1 MNLKNYSGPVRKSS
15 TAFTND
21 PGNPQVKLVLSGTV
35 QSLIEVRP
43 GHVVSF
49 RGMADAMNE
58 QTVDMVSTSEPFHIS
73 RVESTLG
80 DNIAHQLE
88 TVSEG
93 KHYRLKIS
101 NHIKHG
107 SYSGFVKC
115 ITDHPRK
122 PDIVIRV
129 IGSVEGEIAVKPPT
143 VLIGRLATQQPIRT
157 QTVRIINN
165 RNKPFHIT
173 RLSYDEKLLHVS
185 QQALPR
191 DQGYSLEISPVL
203 ENIPRGA
210 RQQTSVGIETDV
222 PSAGQ
227 QQVNVLLVN
236 TQETGASSILLA
248 PKEET
253 GVSHGPSSEKPV
265 VVKP

>member
-1 MNLKNYSGPVRKSS
+1 MKNFSGPVKKSS
-15 TAFTND
+15 TVLTND
-21 PGNPQVKLVLSGTV
+21 PNNPQLKLVLHGTV
-35 QSLIEVRP
+35 KSLIEVRP
-43 GHVVSF
+43 GNVVSF
-49 RGMADAMNE
+49 RGMADVMNQ
-58 QTVDMVSTSEPFHIS
+58 QTIDMVSTSQPFHIS
-73 RVESTLG
+73 KIESTLG
-80 DNIAHQLE
+80 DNITHQLE

-101 NHIKHG
+101 NQIKHG
-107 SYSGFVKC
+107 SYSGFIKC
-115 ITDHPRK
+115 LTDHPRK

-143 VLIGRLATQQPIRT
+143 VLIGRLAVQQPIRT

-165 RNKPFHIT
+165 RNNPFQIT
-173 RLSYDEKLLHVS
+173 RLSYDQKLLHVS
-185 QQALPR
+185 LQPLPR

-222 PSAGQ
+222 PSAGE

-236 TQETGASSILLA
+236 TQEAGASSVLLA
-248 PKEET
+248 PKEESE
-253 GVSHGPSSEKPV
+253 GSHAPGAEKPE